1 MGRRPGLATR
11 TQISVLDGTV
21 TLSDFL
27 SLFLCIFICIVCILS
42 CAANG
47 VKNDDDNTSD
57 NYSVIVTTVIIKLIY
72 AYEFINTI
80 SQSTEMVDAKC
91 CFISILSLALR
102 NKHHSGIVY

>member
-1 MGRRPGLATR
+1 M
-11 TQISVLDGTV
+11 
-21 TLSDFL
+21 
-27 SLFLCIFICIVCILS
+27 CILS